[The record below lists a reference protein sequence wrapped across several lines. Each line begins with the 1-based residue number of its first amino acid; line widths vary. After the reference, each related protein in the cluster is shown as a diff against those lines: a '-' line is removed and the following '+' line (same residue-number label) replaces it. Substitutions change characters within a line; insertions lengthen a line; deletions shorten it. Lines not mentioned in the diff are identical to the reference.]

1 MASNFG
7 SFESSTIITSFVTAN
22 WFWFGVTLNQFSRK
36 LIAERLDFIARRPL
50 SAREYVVS
58 VKDDPGVKSLKIPCM
73 AKLDQKNDFGLGLF
87 MGLISSH
94 KESPNLKRDIATTDH
109 PLLKSYSPGS
119 AEVDET
125 WNSKFSSE
133 TKHKHNW
140 GASSQWSSSPCGVRT
155 KWLPG
160 KCTHFK
166 IGNWVFM

>member
-22 WFWFGVTLNQFSRK
+22 WFWFGVTLNQLSRK

-94 KESPNLKRDIATTDH
+94 KKSPTLKRDLATADH
-109 PLLKSYSPGS
+109 PLLESYSPGP
-119 AEVDET
+119 AGVG
-125 WNSKFSSE
+125 
-133 TKHKHNW
+133 
-140 GASSQWSSSPCGVRT
+140 GA
-155 KWLPG
+155 
-160 KCTHFK
+160 
-166 IGNWVFM
+166 